1 MAKQLF
7 NAPSPLETQ
16 VVSKRFGLEGSETLD
31 VYLANDGFKAFLKA
45 KEMTPEAIIEEVAR
59 RCKVTPMQVDE
70 VVGYYSM
77 LHRKPMGKFHV
88 QVCTNISC
96 LLVGGEEL
104 YEHAK
109 KKLGVGH
116 KQTTEDG
123 QFSLEEVECM
133 GACSWAPA
141 VEINYD
147 FHHFVTPEKLDQLID
162 GLRKAQ

>member
-1 MAKQLF
+1 MTFSPALEDRFAKMLKRYPAGRERSAVVPMLIYAQD
-7 NAPSPLETQ
+7 ET
-16 VVSKRFGLEGSETLD
+16 G
-31 VYLANDGFKAFLKA
+31 
-45 KEMTPEAIIEEVAR
+45 AITQELIEEVAR
-59 RCKVTPMQVDE
+59 RCGVEPLQVDE

-77 LHRKPMGKFHV
+77 LHRKQWGKYHV

-96 LLVGGEEL
+96 LIVGGEEL

-109 KKLGVGH
+109 KKLGIGH
-116 KQTTEDG
+116 REVTPDG

-147 FHHFVTPEKLDQLID
+147 FHHFVTPGQLDKLIAD
-162 GLRKAQ
+162 LRKSH

>member
-1 MAKQLF
+1 MTFSPQLEARFAKM
-7 NAPSPLETQ
+7 LESYPPGRKRSA
-16 VVSKRFGLEGSETLD
+16 VVPMLIYAQDETGSI
-31 VYLANDGFKAFLKA
+31 
-45 KEMTPEAIIEEVAR
+45 TPELIAEVAR
-59 RCKVTPMQVDE
+59 RCEVQPLQVDE

-77 LHRKPMGKFHV
+77 LHRKPMGKYHV

-104 YEHAK
+104 YKHACQ
-109 KKLGVGH
+109 KLGIGH
-116 KQTTEDG
+116 KEVTSDG

-147 FHHFVTPEKLDQLID
+147 FHHNVTAARLDQLID
-162 GLRKAQ
+162 SLRKAN